1 MRDKNASI
9 QLAGITNLS
18 LIAPLKTGFVDSVDT
33 LTQVARLQQVL
44 ATLNSIRQAAR
55 ESSMPLSPFP
65 DPVGRFDIVHFFRF
79 AIVPPD
85 AEAQAAGLLRHR
97 LFLSVTFDGGWEPY
111 MRVIWRD
118 LGTLLDLMLCH
129 CEDYPLSH
137 STPCETY
144 LQWVRDNEVKD
155 GFFYA
160 EAATSVVDQ
169 RLMKSLVTP
178 NGPGTPRK
186 FSAARWQELAAQLPA
201 AQRQMIGA
209 TALRA
214 IRAFHALKNIFPDNA
229 AGDEGI
235 LLRGM
240 NDVLRE
246 VRAIGLPV
254 LVAPGDGLHTV
265 YGPVIDW
272 FNRSATGN
280 AVTPTAAAAA
290 QIHPG
295 DVQGGILSSPPDTTH
310 GALVLLRV
318 TQPVQAL
325 EALAR
330 WPVSSEAGSA
340 EPQGLRLGVAF
351 TYAGLKALK
360 LPAAR
365 LAHLPQEFIDGMAAR
380 AGVLGDL
387 YGNHPDCWQPP
398 RVHAPAG
405 SPSRIA
411 LSAVHVVVQLRG
423 AFRSARPLP
432 AGTLHP
438 ALRTEIDRLQA
449 PDTGLK
455 VLAVEPMHRNLVAPD
470 SPLSRDHFGFQD
482 GFSQPS
488 LAPYPGPDRPR
499 WSDTVAPGEL
509 LLGHPNDRGDARVP
523 RAPDALLDNGSFLV
537 IRKLAQQVTRLDT
550 LLDAQAQA
558 LQAQHGAQAPSA
570 ADLRTLMMGRQPDGT
585 PLTATPP
592 PPTRPNDF
600 DYGSTGADGRSEG
613 LCPFQSHV
621 RRANPRATD
630 FVQAPIPRIARRG
643 MSYTDASGERG
654 LFFMAYNA
662 SIAEQFEVI
671 QRWLS
676 GGNSSGRLSW
686 QSDPFLGVPTPG
698 MSRHFQFTYRD
709 KPMSINL
716 GPDPLV
722 ELRWGLYLFA
732 PSITALRSMKQ
743 WTAPP
748 SPTPAPPAPTTDF
761 TFWKNRLEDPA
772 ARDAAWALV
781 RAQPGG
787 VLRTDY
793 GVLVGSKAAV
803 QAVFLDPEQR
813 YSVQGYGERMRA
825 SVGLGYLGQ
834 DGDGGHE
841 DVAPA
846 VNAAIERIR
855 EDQAYDE
862 TYQLVTARLQTL
874 LALRPTLPPA
884 EAALGVPIDLPELCE
899 TVLGQLCTRWFG
911 LPDPQGVY
919 MTVGPWDT
927 AARTTPTCPGHFVS
941 ASKFIFSPRPGE
953 PVRQH
958 GRHQGRLLRETVTEF
973 LRQQPPAAF
982 GPLTR
987 DIVAALGGGTV
998 TAANADLLGRTV
1010 TGIMLGFGP
1019 TVLANLRSL
1028 LYRWVNERGLWD
1040 LQVALRD
1047 QPGTPDPANPTRP
1060 ARHAY
1065 MAANTCLRKPLI
1077 EALMGRPAP
1086 DMVWR
1091 TVRED
1096 HALMGVGLR
1105 EGDRVIVGIGSA
1117 TQADLMA
1124 GQRDVCT
1131 AFGGSRTPGDWPGA
1145 AAPLHACPGYS
1156 MGMGVMLGLLGALL
1170 DAGTL
1175 RATASPNTL
1184 KLIP

>member
-18 LIAPLKTGFVDSVDT
+18 LIAPLKTGFVDSVDA

-44 ATLNSIRQAAR
+44 STLNSIRQAAR

-85 AEAQAAGLLRHR
+85 AEAQAAGILRHR

-129 CEDYPLSH
+129 CEGYPLAH

-186 FSAARWQELAAQLPA
+186 FSAAQWQQMAAQLPA

-214 IRAFHALKNIFPDNA
+214 IRAFHALKNVFPDNA

-290 QIHPG
+290 AAQIHPG

-325 EALAR
+325 ETLAR
-330 WPVSSEAGSA
+330 WPVSSEASSA
-340 EPQGLRLGVAF
+340 EPQSLRLGVAF

-365 LAHLPQEFIDGMAAR
+365 LANLPQEFIDGMAAR

-387 YGNHPDCWQPP
+387 YGNHPDRWQPP

-423 AFRSARPLP
+423 AFRSARPVP

-438 ALRTEIDRLQA
+438 ALRTEIERLQA
-449 PDTGLK
+449 PDAGLK

-509 LLGHPNDRGDARVP
+509 LLGHPNDRGDVRVP

-550 LLDAQAQA
+550 LLEAQAQA

-600 DYGSTGADGRSEG
+600 DYGSTGADGRTEG

-686 QSDPFLGVPTPG
+686 QSDPFLGVPVPG
-698 MSRHFQFTYRD
+698 GQPRSFQFTWQGRS
-709 KPMSINL
+709 MSIDL
-716 GPDPLV
+716 GSAPLV

-732 PSITALRSMKQ
+732 PSIPTLRQMRH
-743 WTAPP
+743 WVAAPASAP
-748 SPTPAPPAPTTDF
+748 PAPPAPPTDYA
-761 TFWKNRLEDPA
+761 TWKLRMEDSTL
-772 ARDAAWALV
+772 REAAWATV

-793 GVLVGSKAAV
+793 GVLVGSKSAV
-803 QAVFLDPEQR
+803 TEVFLDPHQR
-813 YSVQGYGERMRA
+813 YSVHGYGERMRS

-834 DGDGGHE
+834 DGDTGHAE
-841 DVAPA
+841 TAPA
-846 VNAAIERIR
+846 VNAVIESVR

-862 TYQLVTARLQTL
+862 TYRRTTALLHTL
-874 LALRPTLPPA
+874 RTALPA
-884 EAALGVPIDLPELCE
+884 PIAAAGVPVDLPELCE
-899 TVLGQLCTRWFG
+899 TVLGQLCTHWFG
-911 LPDPQGVY
+911 LPDPDGSY
-919 MTVGPWDT
+919 MAVGPWET
-927 AARTTPTCPGHFVS
+927 GARTVPTCPGHFVS
-941 ASKFIFSPRPGE
+941 ASKFIFSPRPSE
-953 PVRQH
+953 TVRQH
-958 GRHQGRLLRETVTEF
+958 GRQQGRLLREMVTEY
-973 LRQQPPAAF
+973 LRMAPAAQF

-987 DIVAALGGGTV
+987 DIVQALGGGTV

-1010 TGIMLGFGP
+1010 TGVMLGFGP
-1019 TVLANLRSL
+1019 TVLGNLRTVL
-1028 LYRWVNERGLWD
+1028 GRWVHARTLWD
-1040 LQVALRD
+1040 LQAALRD
-1047 QPGTPDPANPTRP
+1047 ADGPAP
-1060 ARHAY
+1060 HGY
-1065 MAANTCLRKPLI
+1065 MLANATLRRPLI
-1077 EALMGRPAP
+1077 QALMERPTP
-1086 DMVWR
+1086 EVVWR

-1096 HALMGVGLR
+1096 HRLQGVALR
-1105 EGDRVIVGIGSA
+1105 EGDRLIVGIASA
-1117 TQADLMA
+1117 TQADLA
-1124 GQRDVCT
+1124 AQVRDHYTV
-1131 AFGGSRTPGDWPGA
+1131 FGGSRTPGDWPGE
-1145 AAPLHACPGYS
+1145 AAPRHACPGYS
-1156 MGMGVMLGLLGALL
+1156 MGMGVLLGLISALL

-1184 KLIP
+1184 MLSA